1 MPLHL
6 ALLVVVAVAAFAIAA
21 YAFLV
26 GRYRSEVIGRTL
38 PASPTTADSA
48 ALLLDIRGPK
58 RGSRALRGLMAL
70 APASWAENDAL
81 RSKLIQAGYDSPTA
95 VLTYTTIRL
104 VLLVALPLAVAP
116 FLVGQPLPMVVL
128 VGLWAVFAG
137 WAIPVWY
144 VNLRLS
150 RRQEQVRRSVPDAL
164 DLLVVCIEAGVSLDA
179 AILRVAREILRVH
192 PVLATEL
199 LVVNRKTNAGVP
211 RDQALRGLWERTG
224 VEEVRALVS
233 TMIQSDKW
241 GTSIGTVLAVYAETL
256 RRKRR
261 QAVEKKAATVPLK
274 MLFPLILFILP
285 ALFIVVM
292 GPAVLQIPKL
302 FHMAAP

>member
-6 ALLVVVAVAAFAIAA
+6 AFLVVLAVAAFAIAA

-26 GRYRSEVIGRTL
+26 DRYRSEVIGRTL
-38 PASPTTADSA
+38 PAAPTTADSA
-48 ALLLDIRGPK
+48 ALLLDLRDAK
-58 RGSRALRGLMAL
+58 RGRTLRGLLAL

-81 RSKLIQAGYDSPTA
+81 RTKLIQAGLDGPTA

-104 VLLVALPLAVAP
+104 VVLVSLPLAAAP
-116 FLVGQPLPMVVL
+116 FLVGQPTPIAVL
-128 VGLWAVFAG
+128 VGLWSVFAG

-144 VNLRLS
+144 VNLRLG
-150 RRQEQVRRSVPDAL
+150 RRQEQIRRSVPDAL

-192 PVLATEL
+192 PALATEL

-241 GTSIGTVLAVYAETL
+241 GTSIGQVLVVYAETL

-302 FHMAAP
+302 FHMGAP